1 MRVGDVRHKLMAA
14 DLYRPLIA
22 RSTNTDAAATPQ
34 SCNLDV
40 TGYNAYGV
48 IVANQT
54 FTFTEQLPGPQD
66 PILAKLNDKF
76 KDLTDVTFDA
86 YAVTNGDTDPTLVTD
101 DFSYTVYLQGGK
113 KTTYPSMG
121 NGGKSG
127 Q

>member
-1 MRVGDVRHKLMAA
+1 MCAGHVSHKLISA
-14 DLYRPLIA
+14 DFNDPLTPH
-22 RSTNTDAAATPQ
+22 STNTDAAATPQ

-40 TGYNAYGV
+40 VGYNSYGDA
-48 IVANQT
+48 VANQT

-76 KDLTDVTFDA
+76 KGLTDVTFDA

-113 KTTYPSMG
+113 KATYPSKG
-121 NGGKSG
+121 H
-127 Q
+127 